1 MILGLLL
8 ANITGAA
15 LHGDT
20 LYTWGDQLLAWTLPQ
35 LQSHSLAALDKPITA
50 GCLDQ
55 DGAGLFL
62 QEGDRLVY
70 RQAPD
75 WKPKEMDHGMDMHDC
90 LAVTLLK
97 HRGVLVVH
105 RGMQLRLYEFPDF
118 HYKEIYSFYS
128 RSRQG
133 GLLVTDVDGDG
144 YPDIIC
150 GNYWIKSPTDFDLPW
165 HDFAIELYND
175 RPLAATLRLAL
186 EDGDLLVAQGEL
198 PDGRVARFRKPPDPK
213 QLWIEEL
220 LGEFHYPRALI
231 GNLIGEDDGPRS
243 KLLLN
248 GHLAARTN
256 GILAAFPYHDGF
268 VLVGRDGVFY
278 RSLRSSGKIGSQAK
292 APAPLSRKSRASTW
306 GRRFRFPSAN
316 PARQRLQWSRCLSA
330 LTGSQ
335 MSDEVPQ
342 SATNLPRIESQP
354 EHYR

>member
-8 ANITGAA
+8 ASITGAA

-20 LYTWGDQLLAWTLPQ
+20 LYTWGDRLLAWTLPK
-35 LQSHSLAALDKPITA
+35 LKSHLLAVPGNPITA

-70 RQAPD
+70 RQAPA

-90 LAVTLLK
+90 LAVTLLG
-97 HRGVLVVH
+97 HRGVLLVH
-105 RGMQLRLYEFPDF
+105 RGMQLRFYEFPDF

-133 GLLVTDVDGDG
+133 GLLMTDVDGDG

-150 GNYWIKSPTDFDLPW
+150 GNYWIKSPTDLDLPW

-175 RPLAATLRLAL
+175 QLLAATLRLVL
-186 EDGDLLVAQGEL
+186 VDGDLLVAQGEL
-198 PDGRVARFRKPPDPK
+198 PDGRVARFRKPRDPR

-220 LGEFHYPRALI
+220 VGDFHYPRALTS
-231 GNLIGEDDGPRS
+231 NLIGEDDGPRS

-248 GHLAARTN
+248 GHPAGQTN
-256 GILAAFPYHDGF
+256 GIRAAFPYRDGF
-268 VLVGRDGVFY
+268 VLVGRDGVH
-278 RSLRSSGKIGSQAK
+278 LRQF
-292 APAPLSRKSRASTW
+292 AS
-306 GRRFRFPSAN
+306 
-316 PARQRLQWSRCLSA
+316 QRLA
-330 LTGSQ
+330 
-335 MSDEVPQ
+335 
-342 SATNLPRIESQP
+342 PR
-354 EHYR
+354 

>member
-1 MILGLLL
+1 
-8 ANITGAA
+8 
-15 LHGDT
+15 
-20 LYTWGDQLLAWTLPQ
+20 
-35 LQSHSLAALDKPITA
+35 
-50 GCLDQ
+50 
-55 DGAGLFL
+55 
-62 QEGDRLVY
+62 
-70 RQAPD
+70 
-75 WKPKEMDHGMDMHDC
+75 
-90 LAVTLLK
+90 
-97 HRGVLVVH
+97 
-105 RGMQLRLYEFPDF
+105 
-118 HYKEIYSFYS
+118 
-128 RSRQG
+128 
-133 GLLVTDVDGDG
+133 
-144 YPDIIC
+144 
-150 GNYWIKSPTDFDLPW
+150 
-165 HDFAIELYND
+165 
-175 RPLAATLRLAL
+175 
-186 EDGDLLVAQGEL
+186 L

-256 GILAAFPYHDGF
+256 GILAAFPITMDSSWLAGTAFSTGRLEAVGKSVRRRKRPRH
-268 VLVGRDGVFY
+268 LVV
-278 RSLRSSGKIGSQAK
+278 S
-292 APAPLSRKSRASTW
+292 SRASTW